1 MATAT
6 ELVTAAS
13 TEPATDTAVIPQ
25 WETAQDLVDALGN
38 IPLSRIRMNPLPGR
52 ATEADILEVRRQHH
66 RLCEF
71 VDGVL
76 VEKAMG
82 FRESLLAGVF
92 IGVLRAFV
100 VPRNLGVVPSPDG
113 MMRLF
118 PGLVR
123 APDGGFVSWD
133 RMPGRRIPEDP
144 IPSLVPDLA
153 IEVLSA
159 SNTKKEMERK
169 RGEYFSQGVSLVWEV
184 DPVAQTVTVY
194 TPDGAKTVLT
204 QTDRLD
210 GGDVLPGFSLLLS
223 EVFGELDRHG

>member
-6 ELVTAAS
+6 ESVTSATTATA
-13 TEPATDTAVIPQ
+13 TEPAATPQ

-38 IPLSRIRMNPLPGR
+38 IPLSRIRMTPLPGR
-52 ATEADILEVRRQHH
+52 ATDADLLEQSRHHH
-66 RLCEF
+66 RLCEL

-82 FRESLLAGVF
+82 FRESLLACAL
-92 IGVLRAFV
+92 IEILRAFV
-100 VPRNLGVVPSPDG
+100 VPPNLGLVSGADG
-113 MMRLF
+113 MLRLF

-123 APDGGFVSWD
+123 APDVAYVSWD
-133 RMPGRRIPEDP
+133 RLPGRKIPEDP
-144 IPSLVPDLA
+144 IPTLVPDLA

-184 DPVAQTVTVY
+184 DPVARTVTVY
-194 TPDGAKTVLT
+194 TPDGAKNVLT
-204 QTDRLD
+204 QPDRLD
-210 GGDVLPGFSLLLS
+210 GGHVLPGFSLPLS
-223 EVFGELDRHG
+223 ELFGELDRHG